1 MLVLTIDLAPGGD
14 ESRRRTLATMSIS
27 NESDL
32 ADVSDYLVTAM
43 EAANPLTGHPAGITE
58 VRVLSHSRK
67 QRVWALLQ
75 RASEE
80 LMKADWVEF

>member
-1 MLVLTIDLAPGGD
+1 MLVVTVDLAPGGD
-14 ESRRRTLATMSIS
+14 ESRRRTIATMYVS
-27 NESDL
+27 NGSNL

-43 EAANPLTGHPAGITE
+43 EAASPLTGNPAGIVE
-58 VRVLSHSRK
+58 VKVLSHERK

-80 LMKADWVEF
+80 LMKADWVEL